1 MKKLISTLML
11 SVGLCTVSAQDSD
24 LSTYNISLEAGYT
37 SQLIVNGVARH
48 GDESSYL
55 GFGFNKPLSLLDV
68 HGSALLV
75 PEPNGDSSQS
85 HWNLGVGKDLA
96 IGEFGLGLS
105 ADVAHR
111 QHGAGIADT
120 TEFSAQASLLNPWVT
135 PFVKVLSD
143 VDLEQ
148 DGYSVGITKSFD
160 LLGSDDYSLNV
171 APALEWFEYTDYSSV
186 VASLDLDLTVEN
198 GFFSHFRPFGSIAYV
213 DSDIDLA
220 DYNFASQEVDGDVN
234 VTLGLKYS
242 F

>member
-1 MKKLISTLML
+1 M
-11 SVGLCTVSAQDSD
+11 
-24 LSTYNISLEAGYT
+24 
-37 SQLIVNGVARH
+37 
-48 GDESSYL
+48 
-55 GFGFNKPLSLLDV
+55 
-68 HGSALLV
+68 
-75 PEPNGDSSQS
+75 
-85 HWNLGVGKDLA
+85 
-96 IGEFGLGLS
+96 
-105 ADVAHR
+105 
-111 QHGAGIADT
+111 
-120 TEFSAQASLLNPWVT
+120 T

-148 DGYSVGITKSFD
+148 DGYSVGITKGFD

-171 APALEWFEYTDYSSV
+171 APTLEWFEYTDYSSV

-220 DYNFASQEVDGDVN
+220 DYNFASQELDGDVN